1 MFAEIVM
8 IDFDVTKGFVKIC
21 GVTSADDAR
30 MVVSSGADALGLNFA
45 ISKRHVESE
54 TARDV
59 VEATPG
65 FMHVGV
71 FRDSDSAFVLETV
84 SSSGVNVAQIHGLLS
99 NDLTERLHERDIR
112 VIKALSV
119 NESDFLDFDD
129 GLVDA
134 VLVDGAEPGSGVGYS
149 RSLVTRREFR
159 APLIIAGGLNTNNVA
174 SVIDE
179 IGPWGV
185 DVATGVEASPR
196 VKDPILV
203 SKFVT
208 LAREAFKR
216 EENM

>member
-65 FMHVGV
+65 FMH
-71 FRDSDSAFVLETV
+71 SAFVLETV